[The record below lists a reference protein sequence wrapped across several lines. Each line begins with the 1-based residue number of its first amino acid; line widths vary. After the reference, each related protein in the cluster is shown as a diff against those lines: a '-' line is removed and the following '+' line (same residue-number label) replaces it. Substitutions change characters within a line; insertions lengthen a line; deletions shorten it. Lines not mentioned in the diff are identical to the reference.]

1 MSLHDRKRVVFSF
14 CATTCTHAQV
24 RILGDGTQELTT
36 PMTDRLEKEVGIT
49 IVSFAP
55 AGIMAGK
62 GAMGVVTRVIL
73 VVEEKMALML
83 LLVLLIFPH
92 LYYSHNMN
100 TRKEN

>member
-1 MSLHDRKRVVFSF
+1 
-14 CATTCTHAQV
+14 
-24 RILGDGTQELTT
+24 
-36 PMTDRLEKEVGIT
+36 MTDRLEKEVGIT